1 MTQAYVLA
9 RGQSLGYKG
18 EAAGSGLLS
27 VSSPETSPLA
37 YSLTYDSETRELLWW
52 LEAFREGDGTI
63 TAGKRLRTPLL
74 GVPGF
79 ESYTDSGHINVVAL
93 AAFKHGGQ
101 LKAQLLHFRG
111 ERPAGSGRNDNLRDQ
126 YTYRSGIYLVE

>member
-1 MTQAYVLA
+1 MQRYQVT

-18 EAAGSGLLS
+18 EASTSGLLS

-37 YSLTYDSETRELLWW
+37 YSLTYDPQTRELLWW
-52 LEAFREGDGTI
+52 LEVFGEAGGGI
-63 TAGKRLRTPLL
+63 AYGKRLRQGLG

-79 ESYTDSGHINVVAL
+79 ESYTDSGLPNIVSL

-111 ERPAGSGRNDNLRDQ
+111 ERPRGGPNDNTRDE
-126 YTYRSGIYLVE
+126 YTYRSGIYLVD

>member
-1 MTQAYVLA
+1 MQRYQVT

-18 EAAGSGLLS
+18 EASTSGLLS
-27 VSSPETSPLA
+27 VASPETSPLA
-37 YSLTYDSETRELLWW
+37 YSLTYDPQTRELLWW
-52 LEAFREGDGTI
+52 LEAFGEPNGGI
-63 TAGKRLRTPLL
+63 TPGKYLRQALRD
-74 GVPGF
+74 VPGF
-79 ESYTDSGHINVVAL
+79 ASYTDSGTINVVAL

-111 ERPAGSGRNDNLRDQ
+111 ERPRGGPNDNTRDQ